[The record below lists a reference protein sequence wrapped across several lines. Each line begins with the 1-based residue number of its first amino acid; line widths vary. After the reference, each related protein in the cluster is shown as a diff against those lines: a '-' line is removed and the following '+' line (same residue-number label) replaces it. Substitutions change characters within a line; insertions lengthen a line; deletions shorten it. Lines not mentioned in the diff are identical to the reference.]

1 MVSNCNRNE
10 IFKNYC
16 SKWTE
21 CLIANSQALRPNQ
34 QIPKFKASSPSP
46 YCGEVQMI
54 MTHATQSNHVKGGII
69 DYQDEGFC
77 VLGSSSFH
85 LVRTSR
91 CLQFDIRV
99 FDDANRASKCR
110 MSKSLDTRSYL
121 ELKNNNSTVSSCPSP
136 GSGSK
141 T

>member
-1 MVSNCNRNE
+1 MSSIQKQGVSSFIDQVERLDL
-10 IFKNYC
+10 
-16 SKWTE
+16 SDGG
-21 CLIANSQALRPNQ
+21 L
-34 QIPKFKASSPSP
+34 
-46 YCGEVQMI
+46 GELTCTV
-54 MTHATQSNHVKGGII
+54 GII